1 MKKCLFI
8 LFLIVF
14 SSCSPKYYE
23 KSADKEVYKII
34 EEKKEKIKE
43 DKLPIKLN
51 EDTKVETIILSLK
64 DALIM
69 ASSKNRDYQTQKE
82 NIYISVLD
90 LTYQRYL
97 LSPNLKLTG
106 NIDWNKN
113 STEEITSNLNLN
125 LFKELSTGGE
135 ISINLKEAILKYLTG
150 DKKSAFQSIL
160 TFNIFQPL
168 FKGTGRK
175 IAIEKLIQSER
186 NVVYQIRDFLRFQK
200 SFSIDIIRDYL
211 NIFLYKKRMENFYT
225 NYINLKTTRERIEML
240 SDAGRLPPFQVDQAK
255 QNEYTAYQRWINAQN
270 FYYTNLNSFK
280 FKIKLG
286 LSPSVN
292 LVLNDP
298 EIEKLFEKPVPE
310 IKIDL
315 QKFIDYALEKR
326 LDLITEYE
334 KLEDSKRKVEIAI
347 NNLKNKIDFKGKIE
361 SSGDIKTRPNIDLNN
376 ETEYKAGIDFEIPF
390 NKLPQRNEYKRTL
403 IEYERQKRNFEK
415 KVDTVRKEIIDSYRN
430 LQEAYQSYIVQL
442 NSLQLAEKRVE
453 STDLLLQAG
462 RATTRDLLESQEAY
476 LSAQNNLINSI
487 VNFILEY
494 LNFLYLTEKF
504 EVDENGIWK
513 GDINEILKISQ
524 E

>member
-1 MKKCLFI
+1 MKKMLFI
-8 LFLIVF
+8 SFLIF
-14 SSCSPKYYE
+14 LSSCSTKYYE

-34 EEKKEKIKE
+34 DEKKEKVKK
-43 DKLPIKLN
+43 DRMTVKLN
-51 EDTKVETIILSLK
+51 EDTKVETVILTLN
-64 DALIM
+64 DALIL
-69 ASSKNRDYQTQKE
+69 ASNKNRDYKTQKE
-82 NIYISVLD
+82 NVYLSVLD

-97 LSPNLKLTG
+97 FNPNMEFKG

-113 STEEITSNLNLN
+113 STEEIVSNLNLN

-135 ISINLKEAILKYLTG
+135 ISINLGEAILKYLTG

-160 TFNIFQPL
+160 TFNLFQPL
-168 FKGTGRK
+168 FKGAGRK
-175 IAIEKLIQSER
+175 IAIENLIQSER

-240 SDAGRLPPFQVDQAK
+240 SDAGRLPPFQVDQAR
-255 QNEYTAYQRWINAQN
+255 QNEYTAYQRWIDAQN
-270 FYYTNLNSFK
+270 FYYTNLDS

-298 EIEKLFEKPVPE
+298 EIEKLFEKPLPE

-376 ETEYKAGIDFEIPF
+376 ETEYNAGIDFEIPF
-390 NKLPQRNEYKRTL
+390 NKLPQRNEYKKAL

-415 KVDTVRKEIIDSYRN
+415 KADTVRKEIIDSYRN
-430 LQEAYQSYIVQL
+430 LQEAYQSYIVQI
-442 NSLQLAEKRVE
+442 NSLKLAEKRVE

-494 LNFLYLTEKF
+494 LNFLYQTEKF
-504 EVDENGIWK
+504 EVGENGIWK
-513 GDINEILKISQ
+513 GEINEILKISQ